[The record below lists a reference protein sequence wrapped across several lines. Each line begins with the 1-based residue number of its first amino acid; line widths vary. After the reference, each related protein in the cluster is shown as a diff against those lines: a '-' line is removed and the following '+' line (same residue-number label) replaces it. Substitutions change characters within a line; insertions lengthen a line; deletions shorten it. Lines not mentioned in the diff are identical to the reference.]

1 MTSPYVKGITREEHL
16 AHLRLHPDASHLQ
29 IPEWADV
36 KPDWTAESV
45 GWFEGEALVAVA
57 LVLYRAFPGTGRC
70 LAYLPDGPAI
80 DWHSQRPE
88 RYLDP

>member
-1 MTSPYVKGITREEHL
+1 MTRPVNPGLRWPPPNRSVVPMTSLYVKGITREEHL

-45 GWFEGEALVAVA
+45 GWFEGT
-57 LVLYRAFPGTGRC
+57 RWSP
-70 LAYLPDGPAI
+70 
-80 DWHSQRPE
+80 
-88 RYLDP
+88 